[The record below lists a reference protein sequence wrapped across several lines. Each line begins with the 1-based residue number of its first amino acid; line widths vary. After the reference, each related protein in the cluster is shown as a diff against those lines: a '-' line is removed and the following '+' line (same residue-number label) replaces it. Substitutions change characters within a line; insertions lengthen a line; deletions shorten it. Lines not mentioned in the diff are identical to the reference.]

1 MSLLCKRKGRRL
13 LPQLLEMQRDDVDIT
28 APIYV
33 AFKFYFCDAHFGKRC
48 VRVDVKPSDQD
59 LCLGAIRRT
68 GIPRFLLSQLEV
80 QGIANE
86 KDEFIQLHP
95 VLSFILLS
103 LPVQL
108 SQGSSYPTVFRWHCG
123 RNHRTRVLFA
133 YLDFTMPSRC
143 YTTEQLLALR
153 GSRVSGKIQ
162 AIVRTQ
168 PDLSQII
175 TMPKERSVNTA
186 TVPATN
192 TLRRTN
198 KDDSSTESD
207 ELLYKGQRDR
217 QFPQADGSWKLRER
231 DEPDSTATSEP
242 VQAQPAGVP
251 VGPSTQH
258 SEGFRRF
265 YKSVASPTHV
275 RVTAGGRIVPN
286 TRGPPS
292 PTIKRPKGKS
302 TQEPSVIDGSPAQSH
317 VKPALGE
324 ADAPP
329 GSKPPNPAQ
338 MPMFPPILA
347 NLPPGSFASSTPGP
361 MQFVPMPMPM
371 VGINLP
377 FSSFQMPPV
386 PPVKGGPY
394 QPGVQLPA
402 AAAAADGSKD
412 KNPSSNVNGRQ
423 TDAKDLKISP
433 IEQLD
438 LTKPYLFNGQMFF
451 PVPGG
456 ALTQP
461 IAMPFMSG
469 GAMAPGFGPITSGM
483 VPHGIPVSPAFPG
496 MSFAGAPSMM
506 HGMAP
511 GTAPPAHQQHQPS
524 QQQPHAT
531 SSSSFQPP
539 AAPPISSIR
548 PSDISKKQIE
558 TLRGTL
564 KYHEDQLHFNKHQ
577 VDEKEMDKTIKMLRA
592 EIKRFDDL
600 CQKQLVFEAEHY
612 PSREQSTDST
622 DTTAPVDFGSLT
634 EHPSSVT
641 TCLPDQQRVT
651 AALENARRTGALR
664 KKDSTRARSALNSSS
679 SNKASSLFDFDDEKE
694 HLRINEMQMRACL
707 PSGAALAPPFEP
719 RSSSCS
725 EQARPNSAEPLP
737 PNGLTKEA
745 RQRLLL
751 AGSKAWDKFEGLI
764 STPVDPKGKMSRGK
778 TPTQRLGAEASGSST
793 QEKTRYELLYLIGT
807 LPPGVDARTANATD
821 YRYPRELTD
830 DELRARYLYL
840 GKAPEEVRRGL
851 PKYDGRNFYKSSI
864 VEESQETTPVAAP
877 SGASRRG
884 ASVSADSAR
893 SYNKPNPSRDPFQ
906 PSTPDEKAHQAQLQ
920 DSPISARIASLSK
933 AFMNKP
939 SDMTESDSRAVQSSS
954 SNDKSNEAPE
964 KRSLDRSGC
973 AFLHKFEL
981 FQALCAVL
989 TFHIWLF
996 SVRLLQ
1002 SMLNRGGNQSN
1013 EALPG
1018 AVTSTHAQGY
1028 VPPYSYSTFSL
1039 APPNMGQAVQQHN
1052 GSPPSS
1058 TPPNDSDKNESLI
1071 NAAIERH
1078 AGENRPPVGH
1088 ASLEEQFRRIVSAEN
1103 RQRAAGSLPINGRMP
1118 ADW

>member
-1 MSLLCKRKGRRL
+1 
-13 LPQLLEMQRDDVDIT
+13 
-28 APIYV
+28 
-33 AFKFYFCDAHFGKRC
+33 
-48 VRVDVKPSDQD
+48 
-59 LCLGAIRRT
+59 
-68 GIPRFLLSQLEV
+68 
-80 QGIANE
+80 
-86 KDEFIQLHP
+86 
-95 VLSFILLS
+95 
-103 LPVQL
+103 
-108 SQGSSYPTVFRWHCG
+108 
-123 RNHRTRVLFA
+123 
-133 YLDFTMPSRC
+133 MPSRC

-153 GSRVSGKIQ
+153 GSRVSSKIQ
-162 AIVRTQ
+162 AIARAQ
-168 PDLSQII
+168 SDLSQII

-186 TVPATN
+186 SVPATN

-231 DEPDSTATSEP
+231 DEPESAATSEP

-265 YKSVASPTHV
+265 YRSVASPTHV

-292 PTIKRPKGKS
+292 PTIKRPKAKS

-317 VKPALGE
+317 LKSALGE

-329 GSKPPNPAQ
+329 GPKPPNQAQ
-338 MPMFPPILA
+338 VPTFPPMLA
-347 NLPPGSFASSTPGP
+347 NLHPGSFASSTPGP
-361 MQFVPMPMPM
+361 VQFVSMPMPM
-371 VGINLP
+371 MGINFP
-377 FSSFQMPPV
+377 IGSFQMPHV

-394 QPGVQLPA
+394 QPGVQLPVA
-402 AAAAADGSKD
+402 AATDGPKD
-412 KNPSSNVNGRQ
+412 KDPNSKVSGRQ
-423 TDAKDLKISP
+423 TDAKDPKISP
-433 IEQLD
+433 IDQLD
-438 LTKPYLFNGQMFF
+438 LTKPYVFNGQMFF

-461 IAMPFMSG
+461 IAMPFMPG
-469 GAMAPGFGPITSGM
+469 GMMTPGFGSITPGM
-483 VPHGIPVSPAFPG
+483 VPSGIPVSPVFQG
-496 MSFAGAPSMM
+496 MSFTGAPGMV
-506 HGMAP
+506 HGMTP
-511 GTAPPAHQQHQPS
+511 GTAAPAHQQHQQL
-524 QQQPHAT
+524 QQQPHAAVPV
-531 SSSSFQPP
+531 SFQPP

-612 PSREQSTDST
+612 PSREQSADST
-622 DTTAPVDFGSLT
+622 DTTAPADFGSLT

-664 KKDSTRARSALNSSS
+664 KKDSGRARSALNGSS

-694 HLRINEMQMRACL
+694 HLRPNEMHMRACL

-725 EQARPNSAEPLP
+725 EQPRPNSAEPLP
-737 PNGLTKEA
+737 PNGLTEEA

-751 AGSKAWDKFEGLI
+751 AGSKAWDNFEASS
-764 STPVDPKGKMSRGK
+764 STPVDSKGKFSRGK

-793 QEKTRYELLYLIGT
+793 QEKTRYELPYLIGT

-821 YRYPRELTD
+821 YRYPRELTN

-851 PKYDGRNFYKSSI
+851 PKYDGRNFYKPYI
-864 VEESQETTPVAAP
+864 VEGSQETTPVAAP
-877 SGASRRG
+877 SGADRRG
-884 ASVSADSAR
+884 ASVSTDSAR

-906 PSTPDEKAHQAQLQ
+906 PSTPDKKAHQAQLQ
-920 DSPISARIASLSK
+920 DSPITARIASLSK
-933 AFMNKP
+933 PFMNMP
-939 SDMTESDSRAVQSSS
+939 SDMTEADSRAVQSSS

-964 KRSLDRSGC
+964 KRSLDRSG
-973 AFLHKFEL
+973 
-981 FQALCAVL
+981 
-989 TFHIWLF
+989 
-996 SVRLLQ
+996 VRLLQ
-1002 SMLNRGGNQSN
+1002 SMLKRGGNQSN

-1028 VPPYSYSTFSL
+1028 VPPYSYSTFSM
-1039 APPNMGQAVQQHN
+1039 APPNMGQVVQQHN

-1058 TPPNDSDKNESLI
+1058 TPPNDLNKNESLI

-1078 AGENRPPVGH
+1078 VGENHPPVGH

-1103 RQRAAGSLPINGRMP
+1103 RQRAAGPLPINGRMP
-1118 ADW
+1118 EDW

>member
-1 MSLLCKRKGRRL
+1 
-13 LPQLLEMQRDDVDIT
+13 
-28 APIYV
+28 
-33 AFKFYFCDAHFGKRC
+33 
-48 VRVDVKPSDQD
+48 
-59 LCLGAIRRT
+59 
-68 GIPRFLLSQLEV
+68 
-80 QGIANE
+80 
-86 KDEFIQLHP
+86 
-95 VLSFILLS
+95 
-103 LPVQL
+103 
-108 SQGSSYPTVFRWHCG
+108 
-123 RNHRTRVLFA
+123 
-133 YLDFTMPSRC
+133 MPSRC

-153 GSRVSGKIQ
+153 GSRVGGKIQ
-162 AIVRTQ
+162 AVARAQ

-175 TMPKERSVNTA
+175 TMPKDRSVNTA
-186 TVPATN
+186 SVPATN

-217 QFPQADGSWKLRER
+217 QLPQADGSWKLRER
-231 DEPDSTATSEP
+231 DELESAATSES

-258 SEGFRRF
+258 SEGFRLF

-292 PTIKRPKGKS
+292 PTIKRPKAKS
-302 TQEPSVIDGSPAQSH
+302 TQEPPVIDGSPAQLHAKS
-317 VKPALGE
+317 ALGE
-324 ADAPP
+324 ADVASGP
-329 GSKPPNPAQ
+329 KPPDPAQ
-338 MPMFPPILA
+338 APLFPPILA

-371 VGINLP
+371 MGINFP
-377 FSSFQMPPV
+377 FGSFQTAPAAA
-386 PPVKGGPY
+386 VKGGPY
-394 QPGVQLPA
+394 QPGVQPPA
-402 AAAAADGSKD
+402 TVATDGTKD
-412 KNPSSNVNGRQ
+412 QNPSSTVGGRQ
-423 TDAKDLKISP
+423 TDAKDPKISP

-461 IAMPFMSG
+461 IAMPFMPG
-469 GAMAPGFGPITSGM
+469 GVMTPGFGPITPGM
-483 VPHGIPVSPAFPG
+483 VPPGIPMSPLFSG
-496 MSFAGAPSMM
+496 MSFTGAPVMV
-506 HGMAP
+506 HGMTP
-511 GTAPPAHQQHQPS
+511 GTAAPAHQQHQR
-524 QQQPHAT
+524 QPHAAGPN
-531 SSSSFQPP
+531 SFQPP

-577 VDEKEMDKTIKMLRA
+577 IDEKEMDKTIKMLRA

-622 DTTAPVDFGSLT
+622 DTTAPADFGSLT

-679 SNKASSLFDFDDEKE
+679 SNKASSLFDFDDEKDQ
-694 HLRINEMQMRACL
+694 LRLNEMQMRACL

-725 EQARPNSAEPLP
+725 EQLRPNSAESLP
-737 PNGLTKEA
+737 PNGLTEEA

-751 AGSKAWDKFEGLI
+751 AGSKAWDKFEGSG
-764 STPVDPKGKMSRGK
+764 STPVDSKGKLSRGK
-778 TPTQRLGAEASGSST
+778 APTQRLGAEALGSST
-793 QEKTRYELLYLIGT
+793 QEKTRYELPYLIGT

-840 GKAPEEVRRGL
+840 GKAPKEVRRGL
-851 PKYDGRNFYKSSI
+851 PKYDGRNFYKPSI
-864 VEESQETTPVAAP
+864 VEGSQETTPVPAP
-877 SGASRRG
+877 SGPGRRG
-884 ASVSADSAR
+884 ASVSTDSAR
-893 SYNKPNPSRDPFQ
+893 SYDKPNPSRDPFQ
-906 PSTPDEKAHQAQLQ
+906 PSTPDEKPPQAQLQ

-933 AFMNKP
+933 PFINMP
-939 SDMTESDSRAVQSSS
+939 SDVTEVDTRAVQSSF

-964 KRSLDRSGC
+964 KRSLD
-973 AFLHKFEL
+973 
-981 FQALCAVL
+981 
-989 TFHIWLF
+989 

-1002 SMLNRGGNQSN
+1002 SMLKRGGNQSN

-1028 VPPYSYSTFSL
+1028 VPPYSYSTFSM
-1039 APPNMGQAVQQHN
+1039 APLNMGQVVQQHN
-1052 GSPPSS
+1052 GSPPSP
-1058 TPPNDSDKNESLI
+1058 TAPIDSDKNESLL

-1078 AGENRPPVGH
+1078 VGENRPPVGH

-1103 RQRAAGSLPINGRMP
+1103 RQRAAGSLPMNGRMP
-1118 ADW
+1118 EDW